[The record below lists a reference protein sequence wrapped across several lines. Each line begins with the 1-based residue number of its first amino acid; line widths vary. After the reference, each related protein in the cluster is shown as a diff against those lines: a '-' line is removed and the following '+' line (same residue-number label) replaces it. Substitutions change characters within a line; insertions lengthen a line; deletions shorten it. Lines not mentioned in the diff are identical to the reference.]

1 MANIT
6 ISCEMHAC
14 TSTPMLSKQAR
25 HVSSCHNE
33 TACSPVSASEERLP
47 VPVEATRVLVVADE
61 DAEPHSAS
69 AVGFVE
75 LLRGDVLRNQQRLV
89 DDKQR

>member
-6 ISCEMHAC
+6 ISCEMHVC
-14 TSTPMLSKQAR
+14 TSIPMLSKLDSYP
-25 HVSSCHNE
+25 HV
-33 TACSPVSASEERLP
+33 TMRLPALP
-47 VPVEATRVLVVADE
+47 VPVEATRVLVFADE

-75 LLRGDVLRNQQRLV
+75 LLRGDILRNQHRLV
-89 DDKQR
+89 DDKQQ